1 MLSSLLCQSND
12 NSYGISRHALNGP
25 AGKSCRTI
33 CESQKSVFASSRL
46 RRRAPE
52 RGGTGGGGRSRAAGA
67 GPNRARRGERRRAE
81 ADPRHPSGPAGAA
94 FGRPVCHRSGPAGA
108 AFGRPVCHPSGPAG
122 AALGRPVCH
131 PSGPAGAALGRPV
144 CHPSGPSRPGAG
156 RPGRPVPG
164 RPPSARPDSRA
175 IGRRDLRLAWTGLCA
190 PVRWRGRDCAR
201 FTGRLKSTAQR
212 AAGYGGR
219 PPVVVPGDRGR
230 ALAAVGPVRSGGRSR
245 PGPGSAGGRP
255 LAERA
260 GDWRWPPGG
269 APGPASVGIMLAGS
283 PSASADAVRAD
294 VSAPVGQRTAFLQ
307 ADHLRPAGR
316 GRAMQMFPAIF
327 YHGVEGVIR

>member
-46 RRRAPE
+46 RRTGARARRDRARRTVPS
-52 RGGTGGGGRSRAAGA
+52 RGS
-67 GPNRARRGERRRAE
+67 GPNRARRGETRWAE
-81 ADPRHPSGPAGAA
+81 ADPRCPSDRAGVA
-94 FGRPVCHRSGPAGA
+94 FGRPVR
-108 AFGRPVCHPSGPAG
+108 HPSGP
-122 AALGRPVCH
+122 P
-131 PSGPAGAALGRPV
+131 
-144 CHPSGPSRPGAG
+144 RPGAG

-164 RPPSARPDSRA
+164 RPPSAWPGSGA
-175 IGRRDLRLAWTGLCA
+175 IGRRDLRLAWMGLCA
-190 PVRWRGRDCAR
+190 PVRWSGRDCAR
-201 FTGRLKSTAQR
+201 FAGRLKITAQGTPGDR
-212 AAGYGGR
+212 GR
-219 PPVVVPGDRGR
+219 PLAVVPGDRGR
-230 ALAAVGPVRSGGRSR
+230 PLAAVGLVRSGGRSR
-245 PGPGSAGGRP
+245 PGPGCAGGRP

-283 PSASADAVRAD
+283 PSPSADAVRTDA
-294 VSAPVGQRTAFLQ
+294 SAPAGQRTAFLE
-307 ADHLRPAGR
+307 ADHLRSAGR
-316 GRAMQMFPAIF
+316 GRAMQMFRAIF